1 MPSDN
6 SINVRFELAPRDTKY
21 FRERLKRSRASR
33 AEEDEE
39 LVISSAAGLVKD
51 ALAAESPKFVKSRLG
66 NLGRLTSMVSDPHWR
81 LEGRDGARVLDALA
95 YFADLEDLIPDR
107 IPGIGYIDDAIMIEL
122 VTRDP
127 KIANRR
133 EALQRRMRRR
143 PRSDV
148 QHLRSSSGKSSL
160 RLW

>member
-6 SINVRFELAPRDTKY
+6 SINVSFELAPRDTKY
-21 FRERLKRSRASR
+21 FRERRKRSRASR
-33 AEEDEE
+33 VEEDEE
-39 LVISSAAGLVKD
+39 LVISSAAGFKKD

-66 NLGRLTSMVSDPHWR
+66 LPNRS
-81 LEGRDGARVLDALA
+81 
-95 YFADLEDLIPDR
+95 
-107 IPGIGYIDDAIMIEL
+107 PGIGYIDDAIMIEL